1 MEDVLTCYETN
12 QIPPPADAD
21 GVAGRTDAGW
31 KIYQRQTMKL
41 TKENILALNPCH
53 IGLVFAE
60 SRNFDAVKIWNTCPR
75 GDWMIWLL
83 RQTQSI
89 DRQTSVKLAC
99 LWAEHV
105 LSIYESK
112 YPDDKRPRLAIEAA
126 KAWADNPTDE
136 KLALVKLAADEAWKA
151 RRADAAAADAAAAAY
166 AAAYAAYA
174 AYAAAAFAAAAAAD
188 VAADVA
194 AERKWQADKI
204 RELIPCPFENL

>member
-41 TKENILALNPCH
+41 TKENILDMHPCTE
-53 IGLVFAE
+53 GLTFADQCD
-60 SRNFDAVKIWNTCPR
+60 FDAVKIWNTCPR

-83 RQTQSI
+83 LQTQSI

-99 LWAEHV
+99 LCAEHV

-112 YPDDKRPRLAIEAA
+112 YPDDTHPRLAIEAA

-136 KLALVKLAADEAWKA
+136 KLARVKLAADEAWKA
-151 RRADAAAADAAAAAY
+151 RRSACAAAYAAADAAA
-166 AAAYAAYA
+166 
-174 AYAAAAFAAAAAAD
+174 
-188 VAADVA
+188 
-194 AERKWQADKI
+194 ELKWQADKI

>member
-1 MEDVLTCYETN
+1 MHPCTEGLTF
-12 QIPPPADAD
+12 ADQCD
-21 GVAGRTDAGW
+21 
-31 KIYQRQTMKL
+31 
-41 TKENILALNPCH
+41 
-53 IGLVFAE
+53 
-60 SRNFDAVKIWNTCPR
+60 FDAVKIWNTCPR

-83 RQTQSI
+83 RKTQSI

-112 YPDDKRPRLAIEAA
+112 HPDDKCPRLAIEAA

-151 RRADAAAADAAAAAY
+151 RRAAYAATCAAAAAYAAAAAAY
-166 AAAYAAYA
+166 AAAYADAADDAAAYA
-174 AYAAAAFAAAAAAD
+174 AYAAADA
-188 VAADVA
+188 A

>member
-1 MEDVLTCYETN
+1 
-12 QIPPPADAD
+12 
-21 GVAGRTDAGW
+21 
-31 KIYQRQTMKL
+31 MKL
-41 TKENILALNPCH
+41 TKENILDMHPCAE
-53 IGLVFAE
+53 GLTFADQCD
-60 SRNFDAVKIWNTCPR
+60 FDAVKIWNTCPR

-83 RQTQSI
+83 RKTQSI

-151 RRADAAAADAAAAAY
+151 RRSAYAATAADDAAADAADAAAVDAVD
-166 AAAYAAYA
+166 AAAAAAAAAAYA
-174 AYAAAAFAAAAAAD
+174 AYAAAAADAAYAACAAADAAAAYTAYT
-188 VAADVA
+188 
-194 AERKWQADKI
+194 AELKWQVDKI

>member
-41 TKENILALNPCH
+41 TKQ
-53 IGLVFAE
+53 
-60 SRNFDAVKIWNTCPR
+60 K
-75 GDWMIWLL
+75 L
-83 RQTQSI
+83 RKTQSL
-89 DRQTSVKLAC
+89 DRQTSFKLAC

-105 LSIYESK
+105 LPIYESK

-136 KLALVKLAADEAWKA
+136 KLARVKLAADGAWKA
-151 RRADAAAADAAAAAY
+151 RRSAY
-166 AAAYAAYA
+166 AAT
-174 AYAAAAFAAAAAAD
+174 AAD
-188 VAADVA
+188 D
-194 AERKWQADKI
+194 AELKWQADKI